1 MYWVHSQICHSSDA
15 INNPTVI
22 SPPSSTSSSSA
33 CSSLSYSS
41 DYKKQ
46 LAPPPLA
53 SSSGNRLSP
62 AFVFII
68 VILAIVFF
76 ISGILHLLVRFLI
89 KQRSPSSISQSNRY
103 PDMSE
108 SDPYQ
113 RQLQQLF
120 HLHDSGLDQAFIDAL
135 PVFLYEEIIGLKEPF
150 DCAVCLCQF
159 SEQDMLRL
167 LPICN
172 HAFHIDCID
181 TWLLSNSTCPLCR
194 GSLYEPGFSFENP
207 VYDFEGLREEDGVSG
222 SVVADAASV
231 NKHAE
236 NHIMS
241 GKRVFSVRLGK
252 FRSSNNGDGVER
264 VEGESSTSIVDVRR
278 CYSMGSFQ
286 YVVADSDLQVAL
298 CHKKGDGVGIGSS
311 MRQLKGRFA
320 QIGNSSTDGDVE
332 GGKINIAR
340 KGESFSVSKIWLWS
354 RKDKVSSSPET
365 HLGNSNVTATLPQMN
380 RAQVEMLLIQIVS
393 TSYECYS
400 LAAFILLCF

>member
-1 MYWVHSQICHSSDA
+1 MSWVHSQICHSSDA
-15 INNPTVI
+15 INNPTSI
-22 SPPSSTSSSSA
+22 SPSSCSSSA
-33 CSSLSYSS
+33 PLSYSS
-41 DYKKQ
+41 EYKKQ
-46 LAPPPLA
+46 LPPSLS
-53 SSSGNRLSP
+53 SSSGTRISP
-62 AFVFII
+62 AIVFIF

-76 ISGILHLLVRFLI
+76 ISGLLHLLVRFLV
-89 KQRSPSSISQSNRY
+89 RHMSSSSISQSNRY

-135 PVFLYEEIIGLKEPF
+135 PVFLYKDIIGLKEPF

-167 LPICN
+167 LPLCN

-194 GSLYEPGFSFENP
+194 GSLYEPGFDFENP
-207 VYDFEGLREEDGVSG
+207 VYDFEGLMEEDGVSG
-222 SVVADAASV
+222 SVAAEAGSF

-252 FRSSNNGDGVER
+252 FRSSNNGEGVER
-264 VEGESSTSIVDVRR
+264 GGGGESSTSNLDVRR

-298 CHKKGDGVGIGSS
+298 CPNRGDGGCASASS
-311 MRQLKGRFA
+311 VRQFKGRLDHC
-320 QIGNSSTDGDVE
+320 GNSSTEMDIE
-332 GGKINIAR
+332 GKKINIAR
-340 KGESFSVSKIWLWS
+340 KGESFSVSKIWQWS
-354 RKDKVSSSPET
+354 RKDKVSSSQQN
-365 HLGNSNVTATLPQMN
+365 HLGGSYVSAALPWMN
-380 RAQVEMLLIQIVS
+380 RAQG
-393 TSYECYS
+393 T
-400 LAAFILLCF
+400 